1 MKNLLSVVL
10 LAGVLVSSSFAET
23 APSVPVQTTR
33 FSVDVDYSTVS
44 MEKVN
49 TELDKGSNVTKFS
62 SGIAAMAEF
71 DVALAPILNVGVRGG
86 YLYCMPAS
94 TTLDYI
100 IGTTKE
106 TVNASLIPIEVGA
119 SVNLE
124 LPSLPISASA
134 GIYGGYGLA
143 NASFRTED
151 NLTGQDYTQ
160 LFNGQSFTGEL
171 LGTVT
176 LKVSSNVSVNINGG
190 YRMAVIPK
198 MTQNEDVN
206 TTVLGITIPHG
217 KKGDVLKDSSNDNL
231 VFDYSGLNLG
241 VGISMGF

>member
-44 MEKVN
+44 MDKVN
-49 TELDKGSNVTKFS
+49 TELAKGSNVTKFS
-62 SGIAAMAEF
+62 NGIAAMAEF
-71 DVALAPILNVGVRGG
+71 DVALAPILNIGVRGG

-94 TTLDYI
+94 TTTI
-100 IGTTKE
+100 FGTTKQ

-124 LPSLPISASA
+124 LPSFPISASA
-134 GIYGGYGLA
+134 GIYGGYALA
-143 NASFRTED
+143 NASYRTEIS
-151 NLTGQDYTQ
+151 LAGTDYTQ
-160 LFNGQSFTGEL
+160 LYNGQSFTGEL
-171 LGTVT
+171 LGTIT

-206 TTVLGITIPHG
+206 ATGFGITIPT
-217 KKGDVLKDSSNDNL
+217 KKGDVKKDNIIDNNDL